1 MIRFVDRLPYALVVA
16 ICAAVAPLLVM
27 LPFATTEVRP
37 LVVVPGMGL
46 VLGFFAAIIIL
57 WSKNLR
63 WSATTDEMMSAIRAE
78 GGAESGAISWSWRES
93 HEVESGG
100 FWTRAVSFSDFY
112 LLNRPQIVRMWIVD
126 GLLGILV
133 WSVAFLLFSGPSFA
147 LTMTLAG
154 LLAGHIAR
162 IAWLSRQR
170 NLMLTLNQSTV
181 TIVVGGVAGA
191 IIVLLAYAISALDLI
206 GSWSVY
212 RSVSLALALLAF
224 FFVLVDIAIASI
236 LRKLQNYGDSAL
248 N

>member
-27 LPFATTEVRP
+27 LPFAAADVRP

-57 WSKNLR
+57 WSKKLR
-63 WSATTDEMMSAIRAE
+63 WSATTGEMMSAIRAE
-78 GGAESGAISWSWRES
+78 GGADSGAISWSLRES
-93 HEVESGG
+93 HVVENGS

-112 LLNRPQIVRMWIVD
+112 FLNRPQIVRTWIVD
-126 GLLGILV
+126 GLIGILG

-147 LTMTLAG
+147 LTVTLAG

-162 IAWLSRQR
+162 IAWLIRQR
-170 NLMLTLNQSTV
+170 NLMLTLYQSTV

-191 IIVLLAYAISALDLI
+191 IIVLLAYF
-206 GSWSVY
+206 SVLGYSSNWWPAY
-212 RSVSLALALLAF
+212 RNVNLTFALLPCF
-224 FFVLVDIAIASI
+224 LVFVDVAIASI
-236 LRKLQNYGDSAL
+236 LRKFLR
-248 N
+248 